1 MWWLFL
7 CLFIHMVR
15 AQYSISC
22 PDGTTALSITGCEGT
37 LTRVLRN
44 APEGSCNTDFTI
56 WVANAGAASEV
67 GNAILTGDFI
77 AKTLT
82 VETDIVLPTG
92 AIGTDVIADGAVT
105 NAKIADGTI
114 KSVKLENTVAITS
127 DLTVGGMI
135 ATPGEVHAQGVR
147 VIRGAHSGN
156 RAHVYVGQDNNH
168 GGGIK
173 YWPDNCGGHQWCDSF
188 ALYRKHHGNEY
199 PLLVSRFAHP
209 NTPYFPASIE
219 VQGGA
224 TIRSSA
230 GIGGNLGVD
239 GTATLK
245 GKITAEQD
253 VDVGQDLKVTRNARI
268 QGRALFSKRVSMKGH
283 AYGTGSH
290 YSGETQPG
298 VDWSDGKFDGKF
310 HYYSKG
316 KSGNDGN
323 IWDNQFGLVL
333 SHNVLAQTYH
343 ARSDERIK
351 TDIEPVPDH
360 LALDTIRRLDSKYY
374 HYKDT
379 LKFGRNRT
387 IGFIAQEVLEAIP
400 EAVSREIEV
409 IPNEMRK
416 TNPTWRARADGT
428 FDMQIDGLT
437 GPGVYRFFMSFNRPK
452 LLAKKPTIY
461 NETEHD
467 LTTTD
472 GKTFT
477 TDQKYDNVFLYGKE
491 VDDFL
496 TIDKNKI
503 FAIAYAALQEVDRIQ
518 QVMQEKVVT
527 LEETVLQLSERL
539 AALEK

>member
-1 MWWLFL
+1 
-7 CLFIHMVR
+7 MVR

-22 PDGTTALSITGCEGT
+22 PDGTTAVSITGCEGT

-44 APEGSCNTDFTI
+44 APEGTCNTDFTI

-67 GNAILTGDFI
+67 GNAILSGDFI

-92 AIGTDVIADGAVT
+92 AIGTDD
-105 NAKIADGTI
+105 IADGTI
-114 KSVKLENTVAITS
+114 TRDDIADDTLTSSQIGSDAIDTSELANNAVTTAKIANDAVTSDKLAHSISIVDNLNVGRNVVVGERLTANDIVSENT
-127 DLTVGGMI
+127 
-135 ATPGEVHAQGVR
+135 
-147 VIRGAHSGN
+147 
-156 RAHVYVGQDNNH
+156 
-168 GGGIK
+168 
-173 YWPDNCGGHQWCDSF
+173 
-188 ALYRKHHGNEY
+188 
-199 PLLVSRFAHP
+199 
-209 NTPYFPASIE
+209 
-219 VQGGA
+219 A
-224 TIRSSA
+224 TIRGNA
-230 GIGGNLGVD
+230 AVGGRLIALTD
-239 GTATLK
+239 M
-245 GKITAEQD
+245 
-253 VDVGQDLKVTRNARI
+253 DVGQDLKVTRNARI
-268 QGRALFSKRVSMKGH
+268 EGRALFSKRVSMKGH
-283 AYGTGSH
+283 AYGTGTGSA
-290 YSGETQPG
+290 YWGETQPG
-298 VDWSDGKFDGKF
+298 VDWSDGNFDGNF
-310 HYYSKG
+310 HYYTKG
-316 KSGNDGN
+316 NNGNDDN
-323 IWDNQFGLVL
+323 IWNNQFGLVL

-379 LKFGRNRT
+379 VKFGRNRT
-387 IGFIAQEVLEAIP
+387 IGFIAQEVLDAIP

-503 FAIAYAALQEVDRIQ
+503 FAVAYAALQEVDRIQ
-518 QVMQEKVVT
+518 QVLQEKVAT
-527 LEETVLQLSERL
+527 LEETVSTLSERL
-539 AALEK
+539 AALKK